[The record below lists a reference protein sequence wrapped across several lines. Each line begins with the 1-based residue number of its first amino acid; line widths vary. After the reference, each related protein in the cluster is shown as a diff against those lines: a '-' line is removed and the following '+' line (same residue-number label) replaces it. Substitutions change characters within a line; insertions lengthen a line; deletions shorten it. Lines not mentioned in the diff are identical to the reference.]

1 MPPAIEGSALRP
13 FEQVSDAALLPV
25 DHRPMFD
32 QGMRLDVFAVD
43 EPKRL
48 GISRRLNRNGDEE
61 ASQTV
66 CRCLKMT
73 FEPVVSTM
81 KV

>member
-1 MPPAIEGSALRP
+1 MSG
-13 FEQVSDAALLPV
+13 AALLPV

-32 QGMRLDVFAVD
+32 QRMRLDAIAVD
-43 EPKRL
+43 KPERL
-48 GISRRLNRNGDEE
+48 GVSRRLDRNGDEE
-61 ASQTV
+61 GGQAV
-66 CRCLKMT
+66 WRYVKMA